1 MDNSLLIIK
10 EIKKERKYKRERGKK
25 DQKFKTK

>member
-10 EIKKERKYKRERGKK
+10 DIKKERKYKRERGKK
-25 DQKFKTK
+25 DRKFKTK